1 MTNGQQRPANPN
13 RISIFRAKPFPDG
26 RPPTSEFS
34 VNLFLTIDMLFEL
47 MDALQNGVVQ
57 PEDGYHGVQGI
68 TLWGNGYRGVGEN
81 SPILSGTINTHKA
94 IWQHKQRQQQ
104 ADPIYPGQPVQAPQQ
119 QQVAPAYA
127 AAFPPQRDDMTRALT
142 PEELAAVRAYQQQQ
156 AAAAPV
162 APPPAA
168 PAPTPT
174 PRPHPVAGGQWSTA
188 PAPAAAGW
196 KSAAGALDGQ
206 KPSDPIA
213 Y

>member
-13 RISIFRAKPFPDG
+13 RISVFRAKPFPDG

-34 VNLFLTIDMLFEL
+34 VNVFLTIDMLFEL

-57 PEDGYHGVQGI
+57 PEDGYHGVQGV
-68 TLWGNGYRGVGEN
+68 TLWGNGYRGPGEN
-81 SPILSGTINTHKA
+81 GPVIGGTINTHKA
-94 IWQHKQRQQQ
+94 IWQAKQRQQQ
-104 ADPIYPGQPVQAPQQ
+104 ADPIYPGQPVAVPQQ

-127 AAFPPQRDDMTRALT
+127 AAFPP
-142 PEELAAVRAYQQQQ
+142 Q

-188 PAPAAAGW
+188 PAPAASGW

-206 KPSDPIA
+206 KPAEPLP